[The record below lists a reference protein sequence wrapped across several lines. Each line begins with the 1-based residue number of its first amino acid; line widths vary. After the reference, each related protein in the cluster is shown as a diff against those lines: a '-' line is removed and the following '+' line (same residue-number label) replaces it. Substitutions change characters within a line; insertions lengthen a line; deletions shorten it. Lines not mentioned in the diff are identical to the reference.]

1 MAFFQGVS
9 WFGILMKLYLRNHFY
24 VKTKQ
29 FLRKT
34 ALRCIPLL
42 PPYGLQPARLL
53 CPWDSLSKRT
63 GVGCHFRLQGIFPTQ
78 ESNLGLL
85 HCRQIL
91 YWLSY
96 EESPQSASISHS
108 VVSNSVTP
116 WSVHGILRARI
127 LEWVAIPFSR
137 GSSYPGIELS
147 LLHCRQ
153 ILYHLSYQGNPS
165 V

>member
-1 MAFFQGVS
+1 MEK
-9 WFGILMKLYLRNHFY
+9 ILVLGTHELYL
-24 VKTKQ
+24 
-29 FLRKT
+29 
-34 ALRCIPLL
+34 
-42 PPYGLQPARLL
+42 ARRL
-53 CPWDSLSKRT
+53 CLWDSPGKNS